1 MKRLCAFVCLLLV
14 SHFAQGG
21 TTLSPEQEAAYK
33 QGLERPAVR
42 AIREYIDDCLAEKP
56 KIGYPC
62 EFTWDTVEGKSI
74 EELGVDKIR
83 GRFMVLRFAP
93 FDSKG
98 EVSAR
103 GDLVTVLFD
112 APPHWMFTVS
122 VIYQGEDKYPIILG
136 FYSVEMTPDKR
147 QKLAD
152 DLSVY
157 LNDNSFTR

>member
-1 MKRLCAFVCLLLV
+1 MKLLYAFVCLLFV

-33 QGLERPAVR
+33 QGLERPAVTT
-42 AIREYIDDCLAEKP
+42 IREYIDDCLAEKP

-62 EFTWDTVEGKSI
+62 EFTWETVKGKSI
-74 EELGVDKIR
+74 EEQGVDKIR

-122 VIYQGEDKYPIILG
+122 VVYQGEEKYPVILG
-136 FYSVEMTPDKR
+136 FYPVEMTP
-147 QKLAD
+147 D

>member
-74 EELGVDKIR
+74 EEQGVDKIR

-122 VIYQGEDKYPIILG
+122 VVYQGATDIPFPCYQRRIMG
-136 FYSVEMTPDKR
+136 
-147 QKLAD
+147 LANRPGAATWRNQN
-152 DLSVY
+152 LR
-157 LNDNSFTR
+157 LLWHQ